1 MNFKS
6 KKGISLVVLI
16 FLIVLILVI
25 TTIITGLVIINK
37 NKNKE
42 SITANEFKNKM
53 EDMNYI
59 VVDAKDQFEEYD
71 YIEKV
76 YLAAPKNYKYQI
88 EFYEMDEEE
97 QAISFYNNNQEIFES
112 YNSSASAET
121 NVSIG
126 NNAKYTLTT
135 EDEYRLLSRIDNTVI
150 YVHVDKEY
158 KDEIKEVLKELGY

>member
-1 MNFKS
+1 MNLKNR
-6 KKGISLVVLI
+6 KGIGLVAIILI
-16 FLIVLILVI
+16 IVAILVI
-25 TTIITGLVIINK
+25 GAIITGVVIINK

-42 SITANEFKNKM
+42 SITANEFKDKM

-59 VVDAKDQFEEYD
+59 IVDAKNQFEEYD

-76 YLAAPKNYKYQI
+76 YLAVPEDYEYQI
-88 EFYEMDEEE
+88 EFYEMDREE
-97 QAISFYNNNQEIFES
+97 QAITFYNHNKDIFES
-112 YNSSASAET
+112 YKSSISSET
-121 NVSIG
+121 SVNIG

-158 KDEIKEVLKELGY
+158 KDKIKETLKEIGY